1 MRKRVAAVFTGILYA
16 ALVVSLL
23 ALQTKTIQGEL
34 TRLAA
39 NGLTLLLL
47 IPTIFLFRM
56 WLKAQNAGAR
66 ESSGQSPKD
75 EADAGPGESPQK
87 SVPSVGR
94 EQFFSQM
101 EEAGLSAR
109 EQEVAWLIYRGYSN
123 RQIAEELYIS
133 EMTVKKHASH
143 IYEKLQ
149 ISGRKELKSC
159 ISMSHFL

>member
-1 MRKRVAAVFTGILYA
+1 MRRRVAAVLTGILYA

-39 NGLTLLLL
+39 NGLTFLLL
-47 IPTIFLFRM
+47 IPTILLFRV
-56 WLKAQNAGAR
+56 WVKGKNKEDAVTGGP
-66 ESSGQSPKD
+66 EYSGEEDAAAKSPP
-75 EADAGPGESPQK
+75 A
-87 SVPSVGR
+87 VGR
-94 EQFFSQM
+94 QQFDLQM
-101 EEAGLSAR
+101 GKAGLSAR

-159 ISMSHFL
+159 ISMSYFL